1 MPGKGVLGRLLAKG
15 PLAPGNVQVAEAVDG
30 IGGNAGRPG
39 AFGVVEGAVASG
51 ALGVTGDSGETV
63 ALGVDGLAGGID
75 GSGIEPAPRSGSVPP
90 RDDSTGGAPAGRTI
104 ASICALVSLIR

>member
-63 ALGVDGLAGGID
+63 ALGVVLGVLGHGACSFPG
-75 GSGIEPAPRSGSVPP
+75 
-90 RDDSTGGAPAGRTI
+90 STGGGPRC
-104 ASICALVSLIR
+104 S